1 MENTKKVY
9 QIVFTTETKEHD
21 YGTISGNLY
30 ESELDA
36 YKYVYKMSMRMATYK
51 ETILSNLEH
60 LNTLTDYI
68 ERTKYENRLLEIE
81 CPIPELKI
89 EEHDMWDN
97 HYPFTD
103 IYVIEMEMICNS
115 QTL

>member
-9 QIVFTTETKEHD
+9 QIVFITETRD
-21 YGTISGNLY
+21 YDYVTIYGNLY
-30 ESELDA
+30 ENELDA
-36 YKYVYKMSMRMATYK
+36 YKYVYKMSMRMANYK

-60 LNTLTDYI
+60 LKTLTDYV
-68 ERTKYENRLLEIE
+68 ERTKYEKYLLEIE

-89 EEHDMWDN
+89 EEGEIWDR
-97 HYPFTD
+97 HYSYTSMH
-103 IYVIEMEMICNS
+103 VHEKEMICNS